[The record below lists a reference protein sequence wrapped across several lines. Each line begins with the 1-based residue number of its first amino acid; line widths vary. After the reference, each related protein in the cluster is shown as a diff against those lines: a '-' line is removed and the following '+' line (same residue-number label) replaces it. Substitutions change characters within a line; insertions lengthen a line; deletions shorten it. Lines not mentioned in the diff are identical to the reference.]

1 MSSQRRVKRD
11 RCSSEATSTSTIASA
26 NAAEREYRRAVWHY
40 TQLMKQ
46 SPGNVEFV
54 RRSLDVVELDAAS
67 NRGVDAMR
75 ELEKDEV
82 IRAGLGRGKDEDY
95 VDYFVRVK
103 QREFRE
109 WHDQVTQWEVDR
121 YLQLF

>member
-1 MSSQRRVKRD
+1 MR
-11 RCSSEATSTSTIASA
+11 
-26 NAAEREYRRAVWHY
+26 AA
-40 TQLMKQ
+40 
-46 SPGNVEFV
+46 
-54 RRSLDVVELDAAS
+54 
-67 NRGVDAMR
+67 
-75 ELEKDEV
+75 
-82 IRAGLGRGKDEDY
+82 LGTTHREDY